1 MKRKLLRQTL
11 NEWRT
16 NIWLIV
22 EMIIVSAIVWY
33 INDYLYVQTA
43 TRLEPTGFDASH
55 VYMVELGHLSPE
67 SPRYTDYGDETMER
81 NRSDLRVILDAIR
94 QRPEVES
101 VSLSQGAEPYFQ
113 NFWGTGLNVVDD
125 TTSISIYYRQISPE
139 HLRTVG
145 YQPADGFTI
154 EQLEEAMRQGKPL
167 MTEFDYGTRGV
178 RGHINSTE
186 LLSRRVK
193 DPMDTAVTLTI
204 GGLLKP
210 VKRTDLESRS
220 YISFFEPIDIDH
232 IGVTPRYKIN
242 IRVRPEADRDF
253 ISRFNA
259 DRERL
264 YRSGNTYIAGIK
276 SYTQVHDE
284 HDSENM
290 VTIRKYMAVM
300 AFMLISVFLGLL
312 GTFWFRTQQRTSEI
326 AMRKVN
332 GATDASVFRRLI
344 GEGLLM
350 LAIATPPAVLIDWL
364 LCHYELNAVYGS
376 QGYITPGRF
385 VITVAV
391 TTMLMA
397 LMVIAGIWFP
407 AHKATKIEPAR
418 ALADE

>member
-55 VYMVELGHLSPE
+55 VYMVELGHISPE
-67 SPRYTDYGDETMER
+67 SPRYTDYGEEKLER

-113 NFWGTGLNVVDD
+113 NFWGTGLKVVDD
-125 TTSISIYYRQISPE
+125 TTSISVYYRQISPE

-145 YQPADGFTI
+145 YRPADGFTI
-154 EQLEEAMRQGKPL
+154 EQLEEALRQGKPL
-167 MTEFDYGTRGV
+167 VTEFDYGSRGV

-186 LLSRRVK
+186 LLSRRIY

-210 VKRTDLESRS
+210 VKRTDIETRS
-220 YISFFEPIDIDH
+220 FISYFEPIDIDH
-232 IGVTPRYKIN
+232 IGVTPQYKIN
-242 IRVRPEADRDF
+242 VRVRPEADRDF
-253 ISRFNA
+253 IGRFNA

-276 SYTQVHDE
+276 SYAQVQDKF
-284 HDSENM
+284 DRENM
-290 VTIRKYMAVM
+290 VTIRKYVAVM

-332 GATDASVFRRLI
+332 GATDSSVFRRLI

-350 LAIATPPAVLIDWL
+350 LAIATPPAVLIDLL
-364 LCHYELNAVYGS
+364 LCHYELNAVYGL

-385 VITVAV
+385 VITVAA
-391 TTMLMA
+391 TTLLMA

>member
-67 SPRYTDYGDETMER
+67 SPRYTDYGEEKLER

-113 NFWGTGLNVVDD
+113 NFWGTGLKVVDD
-125 TTSISIYYRQISPE
+125 TTSISVYYRQISPE
-139 HLRTVG
+139 YPRTVG
-145 YQPADGFTI
+145 YRPADGFTI
-154 EQLEEAMRQGKPL
+154 EQLEEVLRQGKPL
-167 MTEFDYGTRGV
+167 VTEFDYGSRGV

-186 LLSRRVK
+186 LLSRRIY

-210 VKRTDLESRS
+210 VKRTDIETRS
-220 YISFFEPIDIDH
+220 FISYFEPIDIDH
-232 IGVTPRYKIN
+232 IGVTPQYKIN
-242 IRVRPEADRDF
+242 VRVRPEADRDF
-253 ISRFNA
+253 IGRFNA

-276 SYTQVHDE
+276 SYAQVQDKF
-284 HDSENM
+284 DRENM
-290 VTIRKYMAVM
+290 VTIRKYVAVM

-332 GATDASVFRRLI
+332 GATDSSVFRRLI

-364 LCHYELNAVYGS
+364 LCHYELNAVYGL

-385 VITVAV
+385 VITVAA
-391 TTMLMA
+391 TTLLMA

>member
-22 EMIIVSAIVWY
+22 EMMIVSVIVWY
-33 INDYLYVQTA
+33 ITDYLYVQAA
-43 TRLEPTGFDASH
+43 TRLEPTGFDTSNT
-55 VYMVELGHLSPE
+55 YLVEFGHLSPE
-67 SPRYTDYGDETMER
+67 SPRYTDYGEETRER
-81 NRSDLRVILDAIR
+81 NRNDLRVILDAIR
-94 QRPEVES
+94 QRPDVES

-113 NFWGTGLNVVDD
+113 NFYGVGLQVVDD

-154 EQLEEAMRQGKPL
+154 EQLEEALRQGKPL
-167 MTEFDYGTRGV
+167 ITEFDYSSPRV
-178 RGHINSTE
+178 RGHLNSTE

-193 DPMDTAVTLTI
+193 DPMDTAVTLRI
-204 GGLLKP
+204 GGVLKP
-210 VKRTDLESRS
+210 VKRTDLESTSFIS
-220 YISFFEPIDIDH
+220 YFEPIDIDH
-232 IGVTPRYKIN
+232 IGVTPGYKIN
-242 IRVRPEADRDF
+242 VRVRPEADRDF

-264 YRSGNTYIAGIK
+264 YRSGNTNIAGIR
-276 SYTQVHDE
+276 SYSQVHDE
-284 HDSENM
+284 YDRENM
-290 VTIRKYMAVM
+290 VTIRKYLAVM

-332 GATDASVFRRLI
+332 GATDSSVFRRLI
-344 GEGLLM
+344 SEGLLM

-364 LCHYELNAVYGS
+364 LCHYELNARYGMNGFFS
-376 QGYITPGRF
+376 AERF
-385 VITVAV
+385 VITVVA
-391 TTMLMA
+391 TALLMT
-397 LMVIAGIWFP
+397 LIVIAGIWFP
-407 AHKATKIEPAR
+407 AHKATRIEPAR